1 MGWQDAPLVEAT
13 GRNRWEDAP
22 LVEVPP
28 PPPSPEEPGFMSRVA
43 TDIGKRAS
51 GVATAFTE
59 PIQSMTQ
66 PEKEAGYLE
75 AIPQRLLRAG
85 GQAVATVGDIAGEAA
100 KGLYRTVTPEPVQEG
115 ISSAGKSILDT
126 KAGQTALRA
135 LQAGGQVYGK
145 FKASYPELA
154 KDVEAAANI
163 AFNAPM
169 AKSLKDVGMAAGRA
183 VTKIPT
189 KAQAIM
195 DLADEHNIPV
205 SYGDITK
212 GTIAPKVE
220 TGLESLPGAGMGKF
234 RVKQNIAAQEAA
246 QKAVE
251 KFKVEGDWPELAQ
264 KGISVKATAT
274 KKAASRLYDDLAKRA
289 DVAGDVNPSKTM
301 AVLDDL
307 IAKESKAKIPDS
319 SVLKMMGDVKEAL
332 KGKQK
337 VITSPILDE
346 YGKPMVT
353 KVINLTDNKFSNLR
367 DFRSDLGLMVK
378 DYYSGKNA
386 IVGQKG
392 VDVLQQIRNTIDDD
406 MSSWAQQQGGDIYR
420 KWRVADKFYKDRVI
434 PFREQAI
441 LPRLIKETDP
451 DALYRTF
458 TSAVK
463 DRPQTIYTALPEKSR
478 AAVRYGMVQDAFET
492 AMNENKS
499 IFSPAKFAQAL
510 EKKRDAIG
518 VFFNSKDKAYVRG
531 LEKLMRH
538 VERSGQYMENPPT
551 GQRVIPYLLGGAAVA
566 QPQAVAAAVGGGFS
580 LKSLLTTD
588 AGKNFLLRASSLDI
602 GSGSMNRLWQDL
614 SKAGTL
620 GKLGKTTG
628 LAVGAKAAG
637 PLPELTPTPETSD
650 PLGIR

>member
-1 MGWQDAPLVEAT
+1 MAGP
-13 GRNRWEDAP
+13 WEKYQVSQP
-22 LVEVPP
+22 TSEKPWEKYGGQIVTT
-28 PPPSPEEPGFMSRVA
+28 PSPVVADDPGIMSKL
-43 TDIGKRAS
+43 GSRAE
-51 GVATAFTE
+51 GVVKAFTE
-59 PIQSMTQ
+59 PIASVRGGWGEPQ
-66 PEKEAGYLE
+66 PAGFFEAGH
-75 AIPQRLLRAG
+75 QRLLRAG
-85 GQAVATVGDIAGEAA
+85 GQVMAGVGDIAGEAA
-100 KGLYRTVTPEPVQEG
+100 KGLYRTVTPEPVQKGLATVGE
-115 ISSAGKSILDT
+115 SILDT
-126 KAGQTALRA
+126 EIGQMGLKA
-135 LQAGGQVYGK
+135 LQAGGEAYGK
-145 FKASYPELA
+145 FKEAYPELA
-154 KDVEAAANI
+154 KDIEAATNI
-163 AFNAPM
+163 AMNAPM
-169 AKSLKDVGMAAGRA
+169 VKSLKDVGMATGRA
-183 VTKIPT
+183 ITKIPA
-189 KAQAIM
+189 KAREITE
-195 DLADEHNIPV
+195 LAAQHGVPV

-220 TGLESLPGAGMGKF
+220 TGLESLPGTGMGNF
-234 RVKQNIAAQEAA
+234 RVKQNVAAQEAA
-246 QKAVE
+246 QKAVD

-289 DVAGDVNPSKTM
+289 DVAGDIPLGKTLTT
-301 AVLDDL
+301 LDEL
-307 IAKESKAKIPDS
+307 IVKESQSKLPDNTI
-319 SVLKMMGDVKEAL
+319 LKLMEDVKSSLE
-332 KGKQK
+332 
-337 VITSPILDE
+337 S
-346 YGKPMVT
+346 
-353 KVINLTDNKFSNLR
+353 NNKFSNLR

-392 VDVLQQIRNTIDDD
+392 VDAIQKIRNAVDED

-420 KWRVADKFYKDRVI
+420 KWRVADKFYKDKVI

-478 AAVRYGMVQDAFET
+478 GAVRYGMVQDAFET
-492 AMNENKS
+492 AMNENKN

-518 VFFNSKDKAYVRG
+518 VFFDSKDKAYVRG

-551 GQRVIPYLLGGAAVA
+551 GQRVIPYLIGGAAVA
-566 QPQAVAAAVGGGFS
+566 QPQAVAAGIAGGFS
-580 LKSLLTTD
+580 LKSLLTSD
-588 AGKNFLLRASSLDI
+588 AGKNFLLRASNLDI
-602 GSGSMNRLWQDL
+602 DSGSMNRLWQDL

-628 LAVGAKAAG
+628 LAVGAKSAEALSDMAG
-637 PLPELTPTPETSD
+637 ETPKVSPETSD